1 MLDKPLVLCM
11 IRHAMDNYFTI
22 IYRNTDTG
30 SRRTVGVKASGI
42 QAAKKL
48 AVSQIHSNEIVET
61 VF

>member
-1 MLDKPLVLCM
+1 M

-48 AVSQIHSNEIVET
+48 AISQIHNNEIVET